1 MNAVLWLFLSVAM
14 FIVADRLVSW
24 RANDPGAERE
34 LDLHLWPLEP
44 LDLLN
49 IALYW
54 TAGALFVIASVRLLA
69 SGLVYVFSSH

>member
-1 MNAVLWLFLSVAM
+1 VG
-14 FIVADRLVSW
+14 W
-24 RANDPGAERE
+24 RANDAEAERE

-54 TAGALFVIASVRLLA
+54 TAGALFLIASVRLLA
-69 SGLVYVFSSH
+69 SGLVSVFSSH